1 MLVART
7 KGLQPLLLLAIDD
20 ELQRL
25 TRSAQSL
32 ALASRRDPA
41 PR

>member
-1 MLVART
+1 
-7 KGLQPLLLLAIDD
+7 LLLLALDD

-32 ALASRRDPA
+32 ALASRGHGVRP
-41 PR
+41 